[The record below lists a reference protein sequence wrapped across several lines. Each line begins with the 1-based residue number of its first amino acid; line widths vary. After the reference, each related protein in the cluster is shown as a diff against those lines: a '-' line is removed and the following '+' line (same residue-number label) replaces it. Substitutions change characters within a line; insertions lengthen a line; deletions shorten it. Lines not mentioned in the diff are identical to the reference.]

1 MKKLFLAVMGI
12 SLLAAACKGKAKKDG
27 PIESLSDVKEYSEK
41 VKESMDASTN
51 KMEARRAKGDTLAM
65 PYKDL
70 EAYLP
75 EISGY
80 TKEGEPKGSQMN
92 MPGMGSWS
100 QAEQEYKN
108 GDKTLKVQIMDYN
121 AAYQAFVGLTAMYK
135 MGFSQEDGDKK
146 QGAADLGIKDVAAY
160 ETVYKKDQR
169 GELTVIAGERFL
181 IQINSDGSND
191 PSLLYSTAK
200 SIKLDDLAA
209 K

>member
-1 MKKLFLAVMGI
+1 MKKLFLAAIGI
-12 SLLAAACKGKAKKDG
+12 TLLVAACKSKAKKEG

-41 VKESMDASTN
+41 VKESVDASTGR
-51 KMEARRAKGDTLAM
+51 MEARRAKGDTLAI

-108 GDKTLKVQIMDYN
+108 GDKTIKVQIMDYN

-191 PSLLYSTAK
+191 PALLYSTAK
-200 SIKLDDLAA
+200 SIKLADLAA

>member
-1 MKKLFLAVMGI
+1 MKKLFLAVMGL
-12 SLLAAACKGKAKKDG
+12 SLLAAACKGKAKKEG

-41 VKESMDASTN
+41 VKESVDASTS

-70 EAYLP
+70 EVYLP

-200 SIKLDDLAA
+200 SIKLNDLAA

>member
-1 MKKLFLAVMGI
+1 MMGL

-41 VKESMDASTN
+41 VKESVDASTN

-92 MPGMGSWS
+92 MPGMG
-100 QAEQEYKN
+100 QLVP
-108 GDKTLKVQIMDYN
+108 GRT
-121 AAYQAFVGLTAMYK
+121 
-135 MGFSQEDGDKK
+135 
-146 QGAADLGIKDVAAY
+146 GIQKW
-160 ETVYKKDQR
+160 R
-169 GELTVIAGERFL
+169 
-181 IQINSDGSND
+181 
-191 PSLLYSTAK
+191 
-200 SIKLDDLAA
+200 
-209 K
+209 

>member
-12 SLLAAACKGKAKKDG
+12 TLLAAACKSKAKKDG
-27 PIESLSDVKEYSEK
+27 PIESLGDLKAYSEK
-41 VKESMDASTN
+41 VKESVDASTN
-51 KMEARRAKGDTLAM
+51 KMETRRAKGDTLAM

-146 QGAADLGIKDVAAY
+146 QGAADLGIKDVTAY

-191 PSLLYSTAK
+191 AELLYNTAK
-200 SIKLDDLAA
+200 SIKLADLAA
-209 K
+209 R